1 MGVGAQHPAQ
11 SRVMPEPTIA
21 PNPANEQGNRVLR
34 PHSVALTALISLFLT
49 TLVSCGGNSNP
60 AATPGATTNVTFEN
74 SRGEDVTL
82 TVEIADTPDE
92 RARGLMGREA
102 LSADSGMLFVWP
114 EDTGSG
120 FWMKDTLIPLSI
132 AFIDSGGAI
141 VDIQDMEPL
150 DETLHRSPKPYRW
163 AVEANQGW
171 FEEHGI
177 GVGDTTQMPDSIA
190 EGS

>member
-1 MGVGAQHPAQ
+1 M
-11 SRVMPEPTIA
+11 
-21 PNPANEQGNRVLR
+21 LR
-34 PHSVALTALISLFLT
+34 PYSVAIPALVLLFLT
-49 TLVSCGGNSNP
+49 LIVNCGGNSNP

-92 RARGLMGREA
+92 RVRGLMGRES
-102 LSADSGMLFVWP
+102 LNADSGMLFVWP
-114 EDTGSG
+114 EDTASG
-120 FWMKDTLIPLSI
+120 FWMKNTLIPLSI
-132 AFIDSGGAI
+132 AFIDSGAVI

-171 FEEHGI
+171 FAAHAI
-177 GVGDTTQMPDSIA
+177 KAGDAAQVADSTA
-190 EGS
+190 GGS